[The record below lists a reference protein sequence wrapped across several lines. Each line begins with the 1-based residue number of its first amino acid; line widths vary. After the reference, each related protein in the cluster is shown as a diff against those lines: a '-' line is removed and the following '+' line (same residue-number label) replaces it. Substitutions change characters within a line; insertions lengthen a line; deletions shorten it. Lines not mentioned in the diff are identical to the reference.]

1 MFLSVIKEI
10 LMRPDLELVIE
21 NEGVEGA
28 ITFLQNVGA
37 CGIQLAKSECSALAE
52 LLQKLKEG
60 E

>member
-1 MFLSVIKEI
+1 
-10 LMRPDLELVIE
+10 MRPDLGLVIE

-28 ITFLQNVGA
+28 ITFLQNVGT